1 MRLQFHLQRLVAPER
16 VLGAYP
22 NGHFYSPVV
31 NPAEVAVEA
40 DRIWDDSLECAGIDF
55 DSQGQR
61 LLLVDDFP
69 RLLEGFDYPQRRE
82 ILACSTDYYLENS
95 QFSWLD
101 ARALFVLIRKF
112 MPRRIVEVGS
122 GFSTLLMADVKR
134 RFLDPGCSLTC
145 IEPYPREFLRRPELD
160 ISLRVEQVQQ
170 TPLRVFS
177 ELEAGDVLFI
187 DSSHVAKTGS
197 DVNFLLFE
205 VLPALKPG
213 VYVHIHD
220 IFLPRE
226 YPRSWVVDENRS
238 WNEQYVV
245 HALLMHSSALRII
258 FAADYAARAFP
269 RLVEAALSLAPG
281 TAFGGSS
288 LWLVRT

>member
-1 MRLQFHLQRLVAPER
+1 MRLQFHLQRIVAPER
-16 VLGAYP
+16 VPGAYP
-22 NGHFYSPVV
+22 NGHFYSPVLD
-31 NPAEVAVEA
+31 PTEIAGDA
-40 DRIWDDSLECAGIDF
+40 DRIWNDSLECQGIDF
-55 DSQGQR
+55 DPQGHR
-61 LLLVDDFP
+61 RLLVDDFP
-69 RLLEGFDYPQRRE
+69 RLLEGFGYPQRRGL
-82 ILACSTDYYLENS
+82 LAAPTEYYLENS

-145 IEPYPREFLRRPELD
+145 IEPYPRAFLRLPELD

-170 TPLRVFS
+170 TPLRVFA

-220 IFLPRE
+220 VFLPGE
-226 YPRSWVVDENRS
+226 YPHNWVVEEKRN
-238 WNEQYVV
+238 WNEQYMVR
-245 HALLMHSSALRII
+245 ALLMHSSAFRII
-258 FAADYAARAFP
+258 FASNYALLLFP
-269 RLVEAALSLAPG
+269 RLVEAALSIAPG
-281 TAFGGSS
+281 TAFCGSS
-288 LWLVRT
+288 LWLVKA